1 MTSGLTRALLAAAA
15 CAWAG
20 AVALRAGGAAIAATP
35 LPPAPPALLSDT
47 GLYADAA
54 TLTVDARNRPFTP
67 QYPLWSDGATKRRWV
82 RLPDGAA
89 IDARDSDHWT
99 FPVGTRFWK
108 EFAFNGRRVETR
120 MFWKTADDHWAFAS
134 YAWDDQ
140 QRDAALVPPAGRSR
154 VAEVAPGKWHNIPS
168 HEECRACHDAGR
180 TEVLG
185 FSALQLSDDRDPL
198 APHAE
203 PATPD
208 MVTLGTLVRESRLA
222 PLPVDVAG
230 TAPRVEGRTPVERA
244 ALGYLSTNCGS
255 CHNRRSSIAS
265 LGLFLKHSLAAIGQC
280 GPDALATT
288 LDRPGHWL
296 VPDAPEGTS
305 RVVAPGEPARS
316 ALLRRATSRRPSSQM
331 PPIGT
336 VVADREAMA
345 LIAAWIDELAATPAP
360 PCAASVETRQVIRP
374 AASRT
379 GR

>member
-1 MTSGLTRALLAAAA
+1 
-15 CAWAG
+15 
-20 AVALRAGGAAIAATP
+20 
-35 LPPAPPALLSDT
+35 
-47 GLYADAA
+47 
-54 TLTVDARNRPFTP
+54 
-67 QYPLWSDGATKRRWV
+67 
-82 RLPDGAA
+82 
-89 IDARDSDHWT
+89 
-99 FPVGTRFWK
+99 
-108 EFAFNGRRVETR
+108 
-120 MFWKTADDHWAFAS
+120 
-134 YAWDDQ
+134 
-140 QRDAALVPPAGRSR
+140 
-154 VAEVAPGKWHNIPS
+154 
-168 HEECRACHDAGR
+168 
-180 TEVLG
+180 
-185 FSALQLSDDRDPL
+185 
-198 APHAE
+198 
-203 PATPD
+203 
-208 MVTLGTLVRESRLA
+208 
-222 PLPVDVAG
+222 VDVAG

-255 CHNRRSSIAS
+255 CHNRQSSIAS
-265 LGLFLKHSLAAIGQC
+265 LGLFLKHSLAATGQC